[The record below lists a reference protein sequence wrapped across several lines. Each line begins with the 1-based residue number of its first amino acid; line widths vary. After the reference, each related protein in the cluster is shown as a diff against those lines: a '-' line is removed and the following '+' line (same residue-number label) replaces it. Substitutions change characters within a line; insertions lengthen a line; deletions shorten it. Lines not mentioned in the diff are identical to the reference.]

1 VTLRALAIGALRAAV
16 GGAVIG
22 ALLAA
27 VVVWRTPREFG
38 VSAHQALTWFGLLTL
53 LAFVPCLA
61 MEWGRIYL
69 HHELGSDRGSTGVR
83 PGSDHKSEHG

>member
-1 VTLRALAIGALRAAV
+1 MRDLALGALRAAI
-16 GGAVIG
+16 GGAAIGAVI
-22 ALLAA
+22 AT

-38 VSAHQALTWFGLLTL
+38 VSLHQALTWFGLFTL

-69 HHELGSDRGSTGVR
+69 HHELGPDPR
-83 PGSDHKSEHG
+83 SEKPHA